1 MYYVYFICSLWLKK
15 VYIGQTR
22 NLIIRLVEH
31 NSGKVKTTKRGI
43 PWILLGSEEY
53 TTRWLVMKRE
63 KYLKSLYGYKIRR
76 KIIKELIKKA
86 DLNNI
91 KYK

>member
-1 MYYVYFICSLWLKK
+1 
-15 VYIGQTR
+15 
-22 NLIIRLVEH
+22 
-31 NSGKVKTTKRGI
+31 
-43 PWILLGSEEY
+43 
-53 TTRWLVMKRE
+53 MKRE